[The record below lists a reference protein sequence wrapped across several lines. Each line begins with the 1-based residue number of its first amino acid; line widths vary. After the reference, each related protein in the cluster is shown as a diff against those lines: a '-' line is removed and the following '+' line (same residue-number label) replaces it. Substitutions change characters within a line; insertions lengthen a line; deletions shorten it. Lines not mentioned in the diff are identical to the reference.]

1 MLPSLD
7 NIFDSFMGDS
17 ELDTMK
23 CDVYEKDGIFHIEAE
38 VPGVH
43 KEDIQIECDH
53 GYLTITASKNEEK
66 EEKDE
71 NKKFIRRE
79 RFSGKIVRRFYV
91 GEVNE
96 EDIKASFTDGILK
109 ITLPKE
115 TKKETKKLI
124 NID

>member
-1 MLPSLD
+1 MLSGVFPPS
-7 NIFDSFMGDS
+7 
-17 ELDTMK
+17 
-23 CDVYEKDGIFHIEAE
+23 EAG
-38 VPGVH
+38 PRG
-43 KEDIQIECDH
+43 C
-53 GYLTITASKNEEK
+53 Y

-91 GEVNE
+91 GEVNK

-115 TKKETKKLI
+115 TKKETKSEDKDYSKMTLAELKSVAKDRGI
-124 NID
+124 KGYSTMKKDELLAALN